1 MCVHAID
8 ACHPHV
14 EKACHGVIDT
24 YEVATQDKN
33 VLGRV
38 DLRAAMDKLVPP
50 IKYKQADTIEVLCQK
65 IVEGMHTRKVTVS
78 SEGETSKEDHDSGGG
93 GAKRAAHHDDPAA
106 SGTRTRVRTRAGAVG
121 LPPV

>member
-1 MCVHAID
+1 M
-8 ACHPHV
+8 
-14 EKACHGVIDT
+14 
-24 YEVATQDKN
+24 ATQDKK
-33 VLGRV
+33 VLGRA

-106 SGTRTRVRTRAGAVG
+106 SGSQKRSKQKVEVG
-121 LPPV
+121 GGSAESARCCSH